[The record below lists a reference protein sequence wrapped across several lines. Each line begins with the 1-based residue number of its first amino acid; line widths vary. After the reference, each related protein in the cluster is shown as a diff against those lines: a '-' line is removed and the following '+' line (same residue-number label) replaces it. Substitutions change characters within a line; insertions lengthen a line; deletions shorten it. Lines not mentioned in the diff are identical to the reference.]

1 VADQCDDCCD
11 KGNLR
16 FVDILKKTRMLP
28 IGKERAAWGRC
39 SMELRSLASQA
50 LLAQAQMAQTQMS
63 MAAVKQANEVQKQVA
78 DMLARNA
85 ATVAPAENMQKG
97 GFSTYV

>member
-1 VADQCDDCCD
+1 
-11 KGNLR
+11 
-16 FVDILKKTRMLP
+16 
-28 IGKERAAWGRC
+28 
-39 SMELRSLASQA
+39 MELRSLASQA

-63 MAAVKQANEVQKQVA
+63 MAAVKQANELQKQVA